1 MDLGFN
7 DSASQQKDNLSLLTG
22 TEAIEQLKNRPFAS
36 NLENAQVLAKLTRAR
51 IEKLGEKMN
60 EEKVQFLIDEGAS
73 NSEEYKKEYTSQLK
87 VNKFLT
93 GTLKHLNITIDILI
107 EQYDPVKLKAHLKH
121 LTEKYGDPNDKE
133 RRKQK

>member
-1 MDLGFN
+1 
-7 DSASQQKDNLSLLTG
+7 
-22 TEAIEQLKNRPFAS
+22 
-36 NLENAQVLAKLTRAR
+36 
-51 IEKLGEKMN
+51 MN

-107 EQYDPVKLKAHLKH
+107 E
-121 LTEKYGDPNDKE
+121 
-133 RRKQK
+133 